1 MSPVLSVSHLS
12 VEFATTRGPLEAVR
26 DVSFD
31 IAEQE
36 ILGVVGESGCGKST
50 LVNAILGLLA
60 ANGHIVS
67 GSISL
72 TGQRISAMTEAE
84 LNRLRGEHMAVVFQD
99 PMTTLNPVRSIGR
112 QMVDIQYRRPIS
124 TMERRQRAAEM
135 LDQVGI
141 SDPRRRLSQYPHEL
155 SGGMRQRIAIAMAML
170 AEPALLI
177 ADEPTTALDAT
188 LEVQIINLLR
198 KLQEKTRCSILFISH
213 HLGLIA
219 ELCDRVVV
227 MYAGEV
233 IERGSVRDVFHRPA
247 HPYTQLLLECDP
259 ARSLEASRRL
269 RTIKGELPDLTSLPR
284 GCIFASRCPF
294 VFAACD
300 ERPPAYPVAVGHAAT
315 CHLLAGLSL
324 K

>member
-60 ANGHIVS
+60 ANGRIVS

-84 LNRLRGEHMAVVFQD
+84 LNRLRGERMSVVFQD

-112 QMVDIQYRRPIS
+112 QMIDIQYRRPIS
-124 TMERRQRAAEM
+124 TMERRERAAEM

-170 AEPALLI
+170 AQPALLI

-213 HLGLIA
+213 HLGLVA
-219 ELCDRVVV
+219 ELCHRVVV

-233 IERGSVRDVFHRPA
+233 VERGSVRDVFHRPA
-247 HPYTQLLLECDP
+247 HPYTRLLLECDP
-259 ARSLEASRRL
+259 ARSREASRRL
-269 RTIKGELPDLTSLPR
+269 RTIKGEVPDLTSLPQ

-294 VFAACD
+294 VFDACD
-300 ERPPAYPVAVGHAAT
+300 ERPPAYPMEIGHAAT
-315 CHLLAGLSL
+315 CHLLAGLG
-324 K
+324 

>member
-1 MSPVLSVSHLS
+1 MSPVLSVSHLG
-12 VEFATTRGPLEAVR
+12 VEFATTRGPLEALR

-31 IAEQE
+31 IAERE

-60 ANGHIVS
+60 ANGRIVS

-72 TGQRISAMTEAE
+72 TGKRVSAMTEAE
-84 LNRLRGEHMAVVFQD
+84 LNRLRGERMSVVFQD

-112 QMVDIQYRRPIS
+112 QMADIQYRRPIS
-124 TMERRQRAAEM
+124 TMERRERAAEM
-135 LDQVGI
+135 LDLVGI
-141 SDPRRRLSQYPHEL
+141 SDPRRRLGQYPHEL

-213 HLGLIA
+213 HLGLVA
-219 ELCDRVVV
+219 ELCHRVVV

-233 IERGSVRDVFHRPA
+233 VERGSVRDVFHRPA
-247 HPYTQLLLECDP
+247 HPYTRLLLECDP
-259 ARSLEASRRL
+259 ARSREASRRL
-269 RTIKGELPDLTSLPR
+269 RTIKGEVPDLVSLPQ

-300 ERPPAYPVAVGHAAT
+300 ERPPEYPVEVGHAAT
-315 CHLLAGLSL
+315 CHLLAGLG
-324 K
+324 